1 VILVVTN
8 VVDQCYSADHFQINV
23 SSPPFVLFCKP
34 KAMCQLHHANTVL
47 VVVRCILPWTVHVVA
62 HCNVDT
68 GKSGALVLGDF
79 DAIHESV
86 KIEEASVAAT
96 GSIFLGWDV
105 VSRC

>member
-1 VILVVTN
+1 
-8 VVDQCYSADHFQINV
+8 
-23 SSPPFVLFCKP
+23 
-34 KAMCQLHHANTVL
+34 
-47 VVVRCILPWTVHVVA
+47 VVA

-96 GSIFLGWDV
+96 SSIFLGWDV

>member
-1 VILVVTN
+1 
-8 VVDQCYSADHFQINV
+8 
-23 SSPPFVLFCKP
+23 
-34 KAMCQLHHANTVL
+34 
-47 VVVRCILPWTVHVVA
+47 VVA